1 MNNQPKFEVA
11 AGKLEVTS
19 EEGRSFE
26 KFERN
31 YKYINVFET
40 IEEAEAAVKSCQG
53 YDFIDLLYVTA
64 SGTRYLMEPQSTD

>member
-11 AGKLEVTS
+11 AGKLEVTR

-31 YKYINVFET
+31 YKYIDSFDT
-40 IEEAEAAVKSCQG
+40 IEEAEAAVESCQG
-53 YDFIDLLYVTA
+53 YDFIDLVYVT
-64 SGTRYLMEPQSTD
+64 SNGTRYLMEQQ